1 PIKQRYYLDYVANNS
16 VKYDCVIIWK
26 TIIKILSR

>member
-1 PIKQRYYLDYVANNS
+1 LDYVANNS

>member
-1 PIKQRYYLDYVANNS
+1 NS

>member
-1 PIKQRYYLDYVANNS
+1 YVANNS

>member
-1 PIKQRYYLDYVANNS
+1 ANNS

>member
-1 PIKQRYYLDYVANNS
+1 DYVANNS